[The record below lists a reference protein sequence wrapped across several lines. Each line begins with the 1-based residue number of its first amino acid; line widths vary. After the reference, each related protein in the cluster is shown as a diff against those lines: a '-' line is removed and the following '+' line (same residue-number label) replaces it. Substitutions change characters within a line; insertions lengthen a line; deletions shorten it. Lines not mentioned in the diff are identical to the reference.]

1 MYIFIF
7 IKKNTYIYIYSYMYI
22 CNHVYIHPT
31 RRDFVLWISIHF
43 FWGNMWHSSQTRNL
57 PGTTKTIVQWPF
69 NLRKHIPNWSELDR
83 YPIGKNV
90 IIFGPHVRYVHTYQL
105 APPVA
110 NFQQCNGPGHRLWL
124 PNAMS
129 RERSG
134 QD

>member
-1 MYIFIF
+1 
-7 IKKNTYIYIYSYMYI
+7 MYI

-83 YPIGKNV
+83 YPIGKKCNNFWSPCQ
-90 IIFGPHVRYVHTYQL
+90 ICPHISASAARGQL
-105 APPVA
+105 SAVQRTWAPA
-110 NFQQCNGPGHRLWL
+110 LAAECHE
-124 PNAMS
+124 S
-129 RERSG
+129 RTQWAGLKIS
-134 QD
+134 QMISFSF